1 MASAIEL
8 ASFKAQNIPG
18 DVRFLLDSNLKLAN
32 WKVPTDV
39 GNECQGKLSLGRHLE
54 AIYITLS
61 GIVAM

>member
-39 GNECQGKLSLGRHLE
+39 GNECQGKLDSIAVSVFAVILVE
-54 AIYITLS
+54 FDKY
-61 GIVAM
+61 